1 MIVFQPKSV
10 GFVLRQLLGK
20 ESVAILYVGTE
31 WLFSQLKLVTTTT
44 ILMTMDATKIAKFKL
59 AGIVQI
65 SHLIALNFVGM
76 EWLLEMKNVTI
87 SKLVVKIAF

>member
-1 MIVFQPKSV
+1 
-10 GFVLRQLLGK
+10 
-20 ESVAILYVGTE
+20 
-31 WLFSQLKLVTTTT
+31 
-44 ILMTMDATKIAKFKL
+44 MTMDATKIAKFKL